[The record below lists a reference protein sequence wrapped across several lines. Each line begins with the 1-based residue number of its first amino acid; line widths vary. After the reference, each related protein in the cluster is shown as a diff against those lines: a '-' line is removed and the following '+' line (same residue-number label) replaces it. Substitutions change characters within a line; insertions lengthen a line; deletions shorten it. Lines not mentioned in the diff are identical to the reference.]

1 MDANNYYRCRK
12 RKMVDKSMKRKRS
25 PRNAKN
31 RSGRRVKKR
40 SVEIGNE
47 YEVDITEI
55 TPNGA
60 GIAIIKG
67 FLILVDDTKLGDH
80 VKVKITKTYR
90 MNAEAEIVT

>member
-1 MDANNYYRCRK
+1 MGVNNYYTCRK
-12 RKMVDKSMKRKRS
+12 RKMVDKSMKRS

-60 GIAIIKG
+60 GIARIKG
-67 FLILVDDTKLGDH
+67 FMILVDDTKPGDH
-80 VKVKITKTYR
+80 VKVKITKTDR
-90 MNAEAEIVT
+90 MNAEAKIVT

>member
-80 VKVKITKTYR
+80 VKVKITKTDR

>member
-1 MDANNYYRCRK
+1 MDANNYRRCRK

-80 VKVKITKTYR
+80 VKVKITKTDR
-90 MNAEAEIVT
+90 MNAEAEIIT

>member
-12 RKMVDKSMKRKRS
+12 RKMVDKSMRRRS

-55 TPNGA
+55 TPNGR

>member
-1 MDANNYYRCRK
+1 MPRIEVADAL
-12 RKMVDKSMKRKRS
+12 
-25 PRNAKN
+25 RNAPL
-31 RSGRRVKKR
+31 R
-40 SVEIGNE
+40 IGNE

-55 TPNGA
+55 TPNEK

>member
-12 RKMVDKSMKRKRS
+12 RKMVDKSMRRRS
-25 PRNAKN
+25 PKNAKN

-47 YEVDITEI
+47 YEVDITEM

-80 VKVKITKTYR
+80 VKVKITKIYR

>member
-12 RKMVDKSMKRKRS
+12 RKMVDKSMRRRS

-47 YEVDITEI
+47 YEVDITEM

-67 FLILVDDTKLGDH
+67 FLILVDNTKIGDH

>member
-1 MDANNYYRCRK
+1 MDANNCYRCRK

-47 YEVDITEI
+47 YEVDIAEI

-80 VKVKITKTYR
+80 VKVKITKTDR

>member
-1 MDANNYYRCRK
+1 MGANNYHTCRK

-47 YEVDITEI
+47 YEVDIAEI

-80 VKVKITKTYR
+80 VKVKITKTDR

>member
-1 MDANNYYRCRK
+1 MDANNYRRCRK

-80 VKVKITKTYR
+80 VKVKITKTDR

>member
-1 MDANNYYRCRK
+1 
-12 RKMVDKSMKRKRS
+12 MVDKSMKRKRS

-80 VKVKITKTYR
+80 VKVKITKTDR